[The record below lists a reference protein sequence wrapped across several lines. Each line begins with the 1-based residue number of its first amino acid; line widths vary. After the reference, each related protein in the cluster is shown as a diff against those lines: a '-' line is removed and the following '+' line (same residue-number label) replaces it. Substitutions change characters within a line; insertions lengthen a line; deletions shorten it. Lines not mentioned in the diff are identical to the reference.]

1 MASVLLN
8 YGYELAFTS
17 GILENIYHEG
27 QIGKFEDS
35 NYQNKS
41 KLPSYL
47 KYMNDNYN
55 YHKKYAKK
63 FIFDFSLF
71 EIKTLLEELE
81 KKNFTGKFGL
91 GCVQWT
97 GDRTLNLVNYYL
109 KETGDKEYITFEKA
123 CAAESKLIIYELVNI
138 KIYNNIYSNWK
149 KENSDVDTEDAAYN
163 AAIIF
168 KQKYEKALK
177 KNDNE
182 RGNMAKLKYNIMKN

>member
-1 MASVLLN
+1 
-8 YGYELAFTS
+8 
-17 GILENIYHEG
+17 
-27 QIGKFEDS
+27 
-35 NYQNKS
+35 
-41 KLPSYL
+41 
-47 KYMNDNYN
+47 MNDNYN

-138 KIYNNIYSNWK
+138 KIYNNIYSNK
-149 KENSDVDTEDAAYN
+149 KKLIQMLT
-163 AAIIF
+163 
-168 KQKYEKALK
+168 QKMRLIMLQLYLNKNMKKHLK
-177 KNDNE
+177 K
-182 RGNMAKLKYNIMKN
+182 MIMKGEIWLN